1 MRTSVLLV
9 RYMNYMYSPLSAD
22 DQMTFILSLEPSD
35 SRCGDFIIDEGE
47 ECDPGPSAI
56 LRGGDLCCL
65 MDCTFITSSRGERYN
80 CRLVS

>member
-9 RYMNYMYSPLSAD
+9 RYVNYSPLSAD
-22 DQMTFILSLEPSD
+22 DQMTFTLSLEPSD

-47 ECDPGPSAI
+47 ERDPGPSE
-56 LRGGDLCCL
+56 DLCCL
-65 MDCTFITSSRGERYN
+65 MDYTFNTSSRGELFN

>member
-9 RYMNYMYSPLSAD
+9 RYMNYSPLSAD
-22 DQMTFILSLEPSD
+22 DQMTFSLSLEPSD
-35 SRCGDFIIDEGE
+35 SCCGDFIIDEGE

-65 MDCTFITSSRGERYN
+65 MDCTFNTSSRGEHYN